1 MAYLTTFFTS
11 IFANSV
17 LLDGQGINTVSDF
30 AKIRSKR
37 KFWIFVFYLIA
48 AVAMGFVAFGY
59 SKLTKWL
66 PGVLPEGD
74 NWTWVS
80 PVVEYCQ
87 PIILVLAMAI
97 LLGLFFLIVH
107 LSPKMR
113 EDIKPE
119 QLSVLLNTSIY
130 AIALSIIT
138 LTSRSSDF
146 LLILVNICGLPLG
159 YLLSF
164 VLFEPILD
172 RIKASNAP
180 KGFKGIPLMLVT
192 MAGMCLCFA
201 SLTF

>member
-130 AIALSIIT
+130 
-138 LTSRSSDF
+138 
-146 LLILVNICGLPLG
+146 LPVG